1 MELNPQPCLSD
12 STDEYLIDALP
23 AIAAGISPS
32 DLVILTF
39 GTSDL
44 GGEDTSE
51 RILGFL
57 QLWMALPNVI
67 TEYYLP
73 VLKDTVDY
81 LKSEEPDNDEDLQST
96 LDQIQGLL
104 ELRSQTPADP
114 MATIGLSLTENA
126 LGEIPAVKEQ
136 YGDWFADQR
145 LDALTELQNVFS
157 DAISN
162 RSAITA

>member
-1 MELNPQPCLSD
+1 
-12 STDEYLIDALP
+12 
-23 AIAAGISPS
+23 
-32 DLVILTF
+32 
-39 GTSDL
+39 
-44 GGEDTSE
+44 
-51 RILGFL
+51 
-57 QLWMALPNVI
+57 MALPDVI

-81 LKSEEPDNDEDLQST
+81 LKSEEPDNVEDLQST

-104 ELRSQTPADP
+104 ELRSQMPTDP
-114 MATIGLSLTENA
+114 MAAIGLSLTENA

-157 DAISN
+157 DAVSN
-162 RSAITA
+162 SSAITA

>member
-1 MELNPQPCLSD
+1 MALNPQPYLSD

-104 ELRSQTPADP
+104 ELRSQLHILP
-114 MATIGLSLTENA
+114 
-126 LGEIPAVKEQ
+126 
-136 YGDWFADQR
+136 
-145 LDALTELQNVFS
+145 
-157 DAISN
+157 
-162 RSAITA
+162 